1 MARLSNYFAVLLFFP
16 YLSLGS
22 QRGLKTT
29 PPLPIAPLPSAK
41 QLAWQQGEMAMFFHF
56 GMNTFTDSEWGL
68 GRENPSIF
76 SPTALDARQW
86 VASAVAAG
94 FSRVVLT
101 AKHHDGFCLWPSSY
115 TNYSV
120 RSSPWL
126 DGEGDVVAELAA
138 AAKEFGIDLGLYL
151 SPWDRHEPSYGKT
164 LEYNEYY
171 LGQMTELLTLYGDIQ
186 EVWLDGAGKTDMV
199 YLFDTWFQLIHQLQ
213 PKALIF
219 SEAGPDCRW
228 SGNENGIAGT
238 TCWSLFNKSSAVIG
252 GTETQYSLKG
262 DPYGHDWVAPECD
275 VSIRKGWFWHSS
287 EHPKSPMDLLDI
299 YYKSVGRNCL
309 LILNIPPN
317 SSGLLPDEDLQVL
330 RNFTALQKSI
340 FSHNLA
346 KDALVLASSTRGGP
360 EESQFSPS
368 NVVQEGI
375 YTYWAPDELQTNWT
389 LVLNFGQSVS
399 FNVLQ
404 AQEPIQLGQR
414 VIEFHVDVLLEGGWE
429 MIASG
434 TTIGYKRILLFP
446 MVKVQFLRFVIDK
459 SRADP
464 PLVSHLSVYVDPF
477 SAAGNP
483 HGSSRSTF
491 DIFEPSKNTQVSINS
506 LHSSL

>member
-1 MARLSNYFAVLLFFP
+1 MARSSNYFAVLLFFP

-252 GTETQYSLKG
+252 GTETQCVHANLISFQVQM
-262 DPYGHDWVAPECD
+262 PNIE
-275 VSIRKGWFWHSS
+275 RKNKINAS
-287 EHPKSPMDLLDI
+287 EKTWEELHT
-299 YYKSVGRNCL
+299 
-309 LILNIPPN
+309 
-317 SSGLLPDEDLQVL
+317 VL
-330 RNFTALQKSI
+330 F
-340 FSHNLA
+340 
-346 KDALVLASSTRGGP
+346 
-360 EESQFSPS
+360 
-368 NVVQEGI
+368 
-375 YTYWAPDELQTNWT
+375 
-389 LVLNFGQSVS
+389 SVS
-399 FNVLQ
+399 PKTEQILQ
-404 AQEPIQLGQR
+404 
-414 VIEFHVDVLLEGGWE
+414 
-429 MIASG
+429 
-434 TTIGYKRILLFP
+434 
-446 MVKVQFLRFVIDK
+446 
-459 SRADP
+459 
-464 PLVSHLSVYVDPF
+464 
-477 SAAGNP
+477 
-483 HGSSRSTF
+483 
-491 DIFEPSKNTQVSINS
+491 
-506 LHSSL
+506 